1 MANLYW
7 LDRIQP
13 EHQSLVGN
21 KAFHLARLLQT
32 GYPVVPG
39 FVISAQMFW
48 EFLETV
54 NWPEPL
60 FADLPHSSL
69 RLDIDNPQQLQ
80 AIARQIRQAI
90 TIAPLLTE
98 WVSEVKSAVSQLG
111 SPVVILR
118 PSLALRK
125 TSWKIDASRFEP
137 VIDGRSSA
145 LFNIQTCG
153 MTEESLIEGLKQLW
167 AQLFGA
173 KSLFYWQR
181 TGIPLQ
187 QICLAVLVQPL
198 WSAIAAGTVQAN
210 DSYFQVQATPGL
222 GMAITWGETIPDCY
236 QIHTK
241 SGAILSRHLGKK
253 TIVYDPVAEPADL
266 KGSSLHLSLR
276 FLDETRQA
284 SNAIEDWQ
292 LEELIHLVQRLLV
305 DCAPPMELEWVL
317 SCATNSQPQVY
328 LTQVIPQLVR
338 ASWSPTNLGDW
349 EPLSSLHEEPVMNSN
364 WRPLLTGLAVSQGRA
379 IARASVIAD
388 PQKAAIGILPG
399 TVLVAPSLP
408 PQWLPLI
415 QQAAAIV
422 TEQGSMTSH
431 GAIVARE
438 VGVPAV
444 MGATNATAHI
454 QTGDLVMVD
463 GSRGRIYR
471 IEPNGAQE
479 TSPPIMGQGH
489 ADVEALQSTPPRPL
503 SDVLPVSDSLERPP
517 IGTQLM
523 VNVSQLSS
531 LDLIAD
537 LPIDG
542 VGLLRSEL
550 LAIALLNNQPPHY
563 WLQPEHH
570 AEFVERLTD
579 ALCQFASALA
589 PRPVFYRSLDL
600 RSHEFGDLGGGEATA
615 PGGNPVLGMRGTF
628 RYTLYP
634 TLFELELAALAA
646 TQQTGNRNI
655 HLLLPF
661 VRAVEEFEFCRQRV
675 ERTGLMHNPNFQIW
689 IMAEVPSVLFLLP
702 EYVKAGVKGIS
713 IGSNDL
719 SQLLLGIDRDN
730 TLLSSAFD
738 ERHPAVKAAIAQLI
752 QQAHQAGIP
761 CSICGQAP
769 VRHPELIADL
779 IRWGIDSISVEPEAV
794 ETTYWAIARAE
805 RRLLLETARQQP

>member
-21 KAFHLARLLQT
+21 KAFHLARLLQN

-54 NWPEPL
+54 DWSEPL

-80 AIARQIRQAI
+80 AISRQIRQAI
-90 TIAPLLTE
+90 EMTSLPAG
-98 WVSEVKSAVSQLG
+98 WVSAIKSAATQLG
-111 SPVVILR
+111 SPVVTLR

-125 TSWKIDASRFEP
+125 TPRRSDVSKFEP
-137 VIDGRSSA
+137 VVDGHSSA

-153 MTEESLIEGLKQLW
+153 MTEDSLTTGLRRLW
-167 AQLFGA
+167 AELFGA

-181 TGIPLQ
+181 IGVPLQ
-187 QICLAVLVQPL
+187 CLRLAVLVQPL

-210 DSYFQVQATPGL
+210 DTYFQVQATPGL
-222 GMAITWGETIPDCY
+222 GMAITWGETIPDSY
-236 QIHTK
+236 QIHRE
-241 SGAILSRHLGKK
+241 SGAILSRRLGRK
-253 TIVYDPVAEPADL
+253 TIAYAPVTEPVDVQ
-266 KGSSLHLSLR
+266 GSASHLLLR
-276 FLDETRQA
+276 FLDESQQA
-284 SNAIEDWQ
+284 SDAIEGEQ
-292 LEELIHLVQRLLV
+292 LEELIRLVQQLLA
-305 DCAPPMELEWVL
+305 DLAMPMELEWIL
-317 SCATNSQPQVY
+317 AHPENFQLQIY
-328 LTQVIPQLVR
+328 LTQVIP
-338 ASWSPTNLGDW
+338 NLAGAVWQSSNVGDW
-349 EPLSSLHEEPVMNSN
+349 EPLSSFQEEPVMNPG
-364 WRPLLTGLAVSQGRA
+364 WHPLLTGLAVSQGQA
-379 IARASVIAD
+379 IARASVITD
-388 PQKAAIGILPG
+388 PREAVAEILPG
-399 TVLVAPSLP
+399 TVLVAPLLP

-431 GAIVARE
+431 GAIIARE

-444 MGATNATAHI
+444 MGAANATVHI

-463 GSRGRIYR
+463 GNRGRVYR
-471 IEPNGAQE
+471 IERNGERELKPSVMARR
-479 TSPPIMGQGH
+479 T
-489 ADVEALQSTPPRPL
+489 DRNTLQSLPSNSLFGIL
-503 SDVLPVSDSLERPP
+503 SASDAPERPP

-523 VNVSQLSS
+523 ANVSQPSS
-531 LDLIAD
+531 LELIAN

-542 VGLLRSEL
+542 IGLLRSEL
-550 LAIALLNNQPPHY
+550 LVLAFLNNHPLDQ
-563 WLQPEHH
+563 WLQPELQT
-570 AEFVERLTD
+570 EFVKRLTE
-579 ALCQFASALA
+579 ALCQFSSALA

-600 RSHEFGDLGGGEATA
+600 RPHEFGGLTGEEAT
-615 PGGNPVLGMRGTF
+615 PGANPVLGLRGTF

-646 TQQTGNRNI
+646 TQQAGNRNI

-661 VRAVEEFEFCRQRV
+661 VRAVEEFEFCRQRI
-675 ERTGLMHNPNFQIW
+675 ERAGLTHDPNFQIW

-738 ERHPAVKAAIAQLI
+738 ECHPAVRAAIAQLI

-769 VRHPELIADL
+769 VQYPELIADL
-779 IRWGIDSISVEPEAV
+779 IRWGIDSISVAPEAV
-794 ETTYWAIARAE
+794 ETTYWAIVRAE
-805 RRLLLETARQQP
+805 RRLLLETAHQQP